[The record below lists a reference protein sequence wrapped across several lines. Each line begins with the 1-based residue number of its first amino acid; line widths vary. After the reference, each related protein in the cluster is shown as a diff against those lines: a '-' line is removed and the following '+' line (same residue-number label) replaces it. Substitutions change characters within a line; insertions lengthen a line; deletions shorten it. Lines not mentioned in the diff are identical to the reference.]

1 MWLRSCVSRGQVS
14 LTLGVATAASAVTS
28 VSSPSRQLSAPA
40 ANPKVRV
47 ATYNVLSDSL
57 CRASHYVHS
66 SADALD
72 NAKRFERVK
81 AKLVEEMQ
89 QGSVVCLQEISR
101 KWGAKLVPF
110 FEKHGYAYAGVNYG
124 GKFNGYMG
132 NYVAWPR
139 DRYEVVDTD
148 ICRISDTVNWIR
160 ESKPGQTTT
169 PQLAASSVKSKASG
183 MLSLPPAAARGAGR
197 KEGASTGGYVTT
209 DPDFARAYKNA
220 PPPFAADGSTGGGSD
235 DPSAPAAAAAAA
247 SARALSPAREIFA
260 GSAGS
265 RIVATIAGAL
275 AAAIPWLS
283 SSERGAA
290 HAKSSFTFSA
300 WETTANRYNAAVM
313 VRLKHK
319 PAAGGGGDVDAAAA
333 AASAAKESGVF
344 GLIAGYMNPAA
355 AALANASSAKTA
367 SPSEEGMAGQ
377 EFVVAT
383 YHMPCL
389 FGSDEK
395 CRVMVAHVAL
405 LMQQAQRFAAGDP
418 LVVCGDFNVQPGQ
431 PAYDL
436 ILSGDMDASH
446 PQHPELPARCAPKPG
461 DAGRQGAWTVGF
473 SPMRSAC
480 LEYWGEEPAF
490 TNFAW
495 SAMNP
500 DGVFQ
505 ATLDYI
511 FYSPGHW
518 KVAGAKELISP
529 DAVSH
534 LPGFPSST
542 EPSDHIVVAAELELQ
557 YEK

>member
-1 MWLRSCVSRGQVS
+1 MS

-148 ICRISDTVNWIR
+148 ICRISDTVNWIQ

-220 PPPFAADGSTGGGSD
+220 PPRD
-235 DPSAPAAAAAAA
+235 DPSAPAAAAAA

-265 RIVATIAGAL
+265 RIVATIASVRSLKLPQASL
-275 AAAIPWLS
+275 KTPQPVTFS
-283 SSERGAA
+283 SSYILQ
-290 HAKSSFTFSA
+290 
-300 WETTANRYNAAVM
+300 ETTVTKLHR
-313 VRLKHK
+313 
-319 PAAGGGGDVDAAAA
+319 D
-333 AASAAKESGVF
+333 F
-344 GLIAGYMNPAA
+344 
-355 AALANASSAKTA
+355 
-367 SPSEEGMAGQ
+367 
-377 EFVVAT
+377 
-383 YHMPCL
+383 
-389 FGSDEK
+389 
-395 CRVMVAHVAL
+395 
-405 LMQQAQRFAAGDP
+405 
-418 LVVCGDFNVQPGQ
+418 LVLGKSIHFD
-431 PAYDL
+431 
-436 ILSGDMDASH
+436 
-446 PQHPELPARCAPKPG
+446 
-461 DAGRQGAWTVGF
+461 
-473 SPMRSAC
+473 
-480 LEYWGEEPAF
+480 
-490 TNFAW
+490 
-495 SAMNP
+495 
-500 DGVFQ
+500 
-505 ATLDYI
+505 
-511 FYSPGHW
+511 
-518 KVAGAKELISP
+518 
-529 DAVSH
+529 
-534 LPGFPSST
+534 
-542 EPSDHIVVAAELELQ
+542 
-557 YEK
+557 